1 LYENFVKY
9 LSVCPIYNLSPGP
22 QPGDKLNKASFK
34 ERCNLIREVFSNLY
48 LGLKNDEAPLFH
60 SELVAS
66 YFESLAFILLKRVQV
81 LQTVEGQ
88 CIPGITEA
96 DFDFCCK
103 EVVNKL
109 VELPVTDY
117 IQNFIKL
124 KSKAQSERNLR
135 ITIPDKIAKLLVDLA
150 DRDFNPSV
158 FERICAVIQA
168 SLPNEHVNSSR
179 IVCAV
184 LK

>member
-1 LYENFVKY
+1 M
-9 LSVCPIYNLSPGP
+9 
-22 QPGDKLNKASFK
+22 
-34 ERCNLIREVFSNLY
+34 
-48 LGLKNDEAPLFH
+48 
-60 SELVAS
+60 
-66 YFESLAFILLKRVQV
+66 QV

-88 CIPGITEA
+88 CISGITEA

-124 KSKAQSERNLR
+124 KSKAQNERNLR

-158 FERICAVIQA
+158 FERICSVIQA